1 MFGKFEIEYIAPPPL
16 FQTSV
21 AAYLAKLREVTA
33 LRVQMVMVVVS
44 NKNDAV
50 LYQTIKTHTKCECP
64 TISQVVTLTVLRK
77 PKGEGFQMLSQL
89 ICLCFYFPFLKK
101 GEFKL
106 ENFLSQLCFPFYSLV
121 SWRSGLVPEV

>member
-1 MFGKFEIEYIAPPPL
+1 MHFLGKIGYLLQYMSFSIMMNSYIQILTVFFCSGSSKLNILPPPL

-77 PKGEGFQMLSQL
+77 PKGEGFEVLFQL
-89 ICLCFYFPFLKK
+89 ICLRFYFPF
-101 GEFKL
+101 F
-106 ENFLSQLCFPFYSLV
+106 
-121 SWRSGLVPEV
+121 